1 MEEDEE
7 GEGKLEIVEKSALEQ
22 LMEYTP
28 PAEPEDKG
36 ETEGLSLDAW
46 MARAQEAGAVE
57 YWRDGRIRPSTIP
70 LELVGDFL
78 SSDIYASICAEMQGF
93 LDRFVELARGDL
105 LSWLAA
111 RANLIGIPK
120 YRHVETLKVSVHF

>member
-1 MEEDEE
+1 
-7 GEGKLEIVEKSALEQ
+7 
-22 LMEYTP
+22 MEYEP
-28 PAEPEDKG
+28 PAEPENEVG
-36 ETEGLSLDAW
+36 AEGLSLDAW

-93 LDRFVELARGDL
+93 LDRFVDLARGDL
-105 LSWLAA
+105 PSWLAS
-111 RANLIGIPK
+111 RANLIGLPK
-120 YRHVETLKVSVHF
+120 YRHIETLKVSFTFFVLNL